1 MSAPKGHEAL
11 WACTPIVLAQCNG
24 RVHSTM
30 HINAKVI
37 VCGAG
42 KRVVT
47 NGNGT
52 ARVEA
57 GLNSSHRWEE
67 RRSLT
72 LEHTKHDET

>member
-1 MSAPKGHEAL
+1 
-11 WACTPIVLAQCNG
+11 
-24 RVHSTM
+24 M